1 MANVNLSLDE
11 IIQKKF
17 KFGSNK
23 GRGRGKAQAAGAKR
37 TAAARG
43 RGGAVVNQT
52 GAPARI
58 TQGTKA
64 APGSKVTKVGGGG
77 AKLVTKRGDARLTI
91 IAKKRLKL
99 SDARD
104 RLAEIAKQSGDARE
118 KLTQLRRTKLVNQSV
133 ANTGKTSWPAS
144 GASHLDPLRTVRGGN
159 ITVRKGR
166 NGRISLSTKRNVEMM
181 WKPLAKSSWDWGKG
195 SIAPYHD
202 LDDPGEN
209 MSNVPSLGLRE
220 PLPGDYANAELV
232 PSHSLLLRRTV
243 NNDQMHA
250 SRPPPLP
257 PLPPSV
263 HSYRGAAAGLGPSS
277 ERGPMGLQALSMN
290 HPWAKGNTSPRHY
303 DLRGHPPRPPI
314 VPSKRQG
321 MSLLLSERE
330 EWGGGGGEAPAV
342 GSSYQGIST
351 IALKRNSHPQGSGDH
366 LPSGKGYMEDEA
378 MRIEDEDEAEDDA
391 EEEEYALMGINA
403 RKAGRISRE
412 LKARLDIP
420 PAAASG
426 QLAPF
431 QRPANSQHQRA
442 PAAVPNDATASQ
454 QRYKVRVSNLQP
466 TVTQEDIRELFE
478 DIGPLACPPRLLPP
492 PSGEAIVCFRERSD
506 AARAVDVYHL
516 RQLDGQPMRC
526 SLVSSTTS
534 TTSTTSSST
543 NNSNNVK
550 SSGGSTNPLHA
561 TSSRPSMPT
570 SSSTLKLPSGGK
582 TPVMPDIATI
592 HKALFNKA

>member
-17 KFGSNK
+17 KFSSNK
-23 GRGRGKAQAAGAKR
+23 GRGRGRGQAGGVKR
-37 TAAARG
+37 TGAAQGRG
-43 RGGAVVNQT
+43 RGGATSNKTGVAGRVNQ
-52 GAPARI
+52 GN
-58 TQGTKA
+58 KA
-64 APGSKVTKVGGGG
+64 VAGGKVAKTGGGNKP
-77 AKLVTKRGDARLTI
+77 AAKRGDARLTI

-133 ANTGKTSWPAS
+133 GSTAKASWAAS
-144 GASHLDPLRTVRGGN
+144 GAPQLDPLRTVRGGN

-181 WKPLAKSSWDWGKG
+181 WKPVSKPSWDWGKG
-195 SIAPYHD
+195 NIAPYHD

-209 MSNVPSLGLRE
+209 ISNVPSLGIRE
-220 PLPGDYANAELV
+220 PLSGADYANAELV

-243 NNDQMHA
+243 NNDQMHT
-250 SRPPPLP
+250 SRPPPMP

-263 HSYRGAAAGLGPSS
+263 HSYRGASSTLGPSAD
-277 ERGPMGLQALSMN
+277 RGPMGLQALSLG

-303 DLRGHPPRPPI
+303 SLRGHPPRPPI

-330 EWGGGGGEAPAV
+330 EWGGGGGEVAGVA
-342 GSSYQGIST
+342 SSYQGSSA
-351 IALKRNSHPQGSGDH
+351 IASKRNTHAIGAADH
-366 LPSGKGYMEDEA
+366 MVS
-378 MRIEDEDEAEDDA
+378 
-391 EEEEYALMGINA
+391 
-403 RKAGRISRE
+403 S
-412 LKARLDIP
+412 
-420 PAAASG
+420 
-426 QLAPF
+426 QL
-431 QRPANSQHQRA
+431 QRA
-442 PAAVPNDATASQ
+442 PTSIPNDSTASQ

-526 SLVSSTTS
+526 SLISPSSTT
-534 TTSTTSSST
+534 TS
-543 NNSNNVK
+543 SNNVK
-550 SSGGSTNPLHA
+550 SSGGSSNPLHA
-561 TSSRPSMPT
+561 ASSRPSMSS

>member
-17 KFGSNK
+17 KFSSNK
-23 GRGRGKAQAAGAKR
+23 GRGRGRGQAGGVKR
-37 TAAARG
+37 TGAAQGRG
-43 RGGAVVNQT
+43 RGGATSNKTGVAGRVNQ
-52 GAPARI
+52 GN
-58 TQGTKA
+58 KA
-64 APGSKVTKVGGGG
+64 VAGGKVAKTGGGNKP
-77 AKLVTKRGDARLTI
+77 AAKRGDARLTI

-133 ANTGKTSWPAS
+133 GSTAKASWAAS
-144 GASHLDPLRTVRGGN
+144 GAPQLDPLRTVRGGN

-181 WKPLAKSSWDWGKG
+181 WKPVSKPSWDWGKG
-195 SIAPYHD
+195 NIAPYHD

-209 MSNVPSLGLRE
+209 ISNVPSLGIRE
-220 PLPGDYANAELV
+220 PLSGADYANAELV

-243 NNDQMHA
+243 NNDQMHT
-250 SRPPPLP
+250 SRPPPMP

-263 HSYRGAAAGLGPSS
+263 HSYRGASSTLGPSAD
-277 ERGPMGLQALSMN
+277 RGPMGLQALSLG

-303 DLRGHPPRPPI
+303 SLRGHPPRPPI

-330 EWGGGGGEAPAV
+330 EWGGGGGEVAGVA
-342 GSSYQGIST
+342 SSYQGSSA
-351 IALKRNSHPQGSGDH
+351 IASKRNTHAIGAADH
-366 LPSGKGYMEDEA
+366 MVSGKSYMEDEV
-378 MRIEDEDEAEDDA
+378 MRLEDEDDAEDDA

-420 PAAASG
+420 PATTSG

-431 QRPANSQHQRA
+431 QRPANSQLQRA
-442 PAAVPNDATASQ
+442 PTSIPNDSTASQ

-526 SLVSSTTS
+526 SLISPSSTT
-534 TTSTTSSST
+534 TS
-543 NNSNNVK
+543 SNNVK
-550 SSGGSTNPLHA
+550 SSGGSSNPLHA
-561 TSSRPSMPT
+561 ASSRPSMSS